1 MMKQNTVNEKRLKVD
16 KKLDDIQYEGLKT
29 FEDYLR
35 IAEFDYKDLAKDL
48 AEDLLDASEVDKI
61 FCKLFQLAGAKE
73 NIFTA
78 NSEFEKWENWKNRGG
93 IDPDDSNQN
102 NPNPFIR
109 AIYYL
114 LWGKRINLE
123 KEIEGKSKGI
133 YENGWGRFS
142 TSYICDKKYVWG
154 GETMNTIGSYLPND
168 MDEDLKKRLNILCKN
183 SHKVGNFVLVP
194 AYFNRWKGMKLKD
207 RMDIA
212 LSELKENKKGYS
224 LQWGANAALKGQHK
238 ENNMNTV
245 VNKFKSLE
253 QEDFNLYI
261 NMFFLWDYIVVENG
275 DYKIKNMWIKE
286 GNNEAIENYV
296 ENARRFIERRNIF
309 IATMLYIAQELK
321 DNKEY
326 EDRKD
331 WNEWNV
337 STAYKIIVNKVFL
350 QNRVFNNYQEI
361 VTEVKKFIDNFERKN
376 ELVTVL
382 EVSLN
387 MINEI

>member
-1 MMKQNTVNEKRLKVD
+1 MILICHLHFLKFFRNVR
-16 KKLDDIQYEGLKT
+16 KK
-29 FEDYLR
+29 F
-35 IAEFDYKDLAKDL
+35 
-48 AEDLLDASEVDKI
+48 
-61 FCKLFQLAGAKE
+61 
-73 NIFTA
+73 
-78 NSEFEKWENWKNRGG
+78 
-93 IDPDDSNQN
+93 
-102 NPNPFIR
+102 
-109 AIYYL
+109 
-114 LWGKRINLE
+114 
-123 KEIEGKSKGI
+123 
-133 YENGWGRFS
+133 
-142 TSYICDKKYVWG
+142 
-154 GETMNTIGSYLPND
+154 
-168 MDEDLKKRLNILCKN
+168 
-183 SHKVGNFVLVP
+183 
-194 AYFNRWKGMKLKD
+194 D
-207 RMDIA
+207 RM
-212 LSELKENKKGYS
+212 NF
-224 LQWGANAALKGQHK
+224 WC
-238 ENNMNTV
+238 
-245 VNKFKSLE
+245 
-253 QEDFNLYI
+253 
-261 NMFFLWDYIVVENG
+261 YIVVENG